1 MQNDKFLNKDKTQA
15 ILDTRPAGVPI
26 NEALNALAKQGY
38 TIEGFNDV
46 SLAEKAGNV
55 IGGVAKTVASDLLVR
70 PVSRTTEAVTRTL
83 FPDSVEAKGYEAYA
97 DENKPV
103 QSGVFGIEV
112 PQPGTGTQA
121 VKNIVGETAQTA
133 SYLIPYG
140 KVASGVA
147 GATGSKLLGQLT
159 AGTAGGYTADVGM
172 GLQDEN
178 QTVGEALTPG
188 VGTAIG
194 VGLPLGFAGA
204 QVAGRTLQK
213 TGQGMAGSVLPIG
226 EQEAGIIQSYIA
238 KKPFLERVT
247 SILSGTDNALVTS
260 GSTAVG
266 QSLFGTKKMIGVQA
280 KRAQDNLW
288 NKVIKPQ
295 LEGAKVQIDLP
306 EYFKTVEKKI
316 IEDTP
321 ELTRQKALLEAL
333 NSFKDDYSGVNTISL
348 DRLQKLKEGWA
359 EFVPEKFYKGQN
371 IAGNARQV
379 SALLADEARQTIY
392 NTLGND
398 VKQAYFDYGNLMGL
412 AKMGQT
418 AMTGQK
424 LKGGTGG
431 FISELASRAVTPVGT
446 VGGNVIYRLGQGLE
460 FIGKAGAKTLDE
472 VLGLNKNQVLNQPT
486 NTQTNQIATNKVK
499 NVNMSG
505 TIPQATKK
513 ANGKTI
519 PKELQPLAEEAKK
532 YKSADAFIKA
542 QGKPIY
548 HGSTK
553 ADVINKEGFKLMP
566 AKDRNMASAFGDGI
580 YFADKKSGAYSTK
593 PENLIQAYIPKD
605 LKLKKVSD
613 SDAYKIDTQKLIKEG
628 YGGVELFT
636 GNGKNIT
643 IFDPSN
649 IKTKRQLIDLYNQV
663 NGKK

>member
-55 IGGVAKTVASDLLVR
+55 IGGLAKTVASDLVVR
-70 PVSRTTEAVTRTL
+70 PVTRATEAVTRTM
-83 FPDSVEAKGYEAYA
+83 FPESLAAKGFESYA

-103 QSGVFGIEV
+103 ESGVFGIQV

-121 VKNIVGETAQTA
+121 IKNIAGETAQTA

-140 KVASGVA
+140 KVAGGVA
-147 GATGSKLLGQLT
+147 GATGSKFLGQLA

-178 QTVGEALTPG
+178 QTVKEALTPG

-194 VGLPLGFAGA
+194 AGLPLGFAAA

-247 SILSGTDNALVTS
+247 SILSGADNAPVTS

-280 KRAQDNLW
+280 KRAQDKLW
-288 NKVIKPQ
+288 NDFIQPRLDNAGVKV
-295 LEGAKVQIDLP
+295 DLP
-306 EYFKTVEKKI
+306 EYFNSVEKKI
-316 IEDTP
+316 IANNP
-321 ELTRQKALLEAL
+321 EKARQNALLEAL
-333 NSFKDDYSGVNTISL
+333 DSFREEYKGVSTI
-348 DRLQKLKEGWA
+348 DPAYLQKLKEGWA
-359 EFVPEKFYKGQN
+359 EFVPEKYYRGQN

-379 SALLADEARQTIY
+379 SALLADEARE
-392 NTLGND
+392 TLYSILGPEAR
-398 VKQAYFDYGNLMGL
+398 QAYFDYGNLMGL

-431 FISELASRAVTPVGT
+431 FVSELASRAVTPVGT

-486 NTQTNQIATNKVK
+486 KTQTNQIATNKVK
-499 NVNMSG
+499 NVNMSNSVSQ
-505 TIPQATKK
+505 T
-513 ANGKTI
+513 
-519 PKELQPLAEEAKK
+519 AKK
-532 YKSADAFIKA
+532 SSGKKMGGFVELVKETPEGKLKGKILPEDADAVVDFADLVNGDSKTTDATYLAMRSEIKKIANQYNIKA
-542 QGKPIY
+542 KTDRELVDKLAKKIY
-548 HGSTK
+548 NDYEKFPGFAELGFLPKLAVGTAVATGALKAGVEYKKSTK
-553 ADVINKEGFKLMP
+553 
-566 AKDRNMASAFGDGI
+566 
-580 YFADKKSGAYSTK
+580 DK
-593 PENLIQAYIPKD
+593 
-605 LKLKKVSD
+605 
-613 SDAYKIDTQKLIKEG
+613 
-628 YGGVELFT
+628 
-636 GNGKNIT
+636 
-643 IFDPSN
+643 
-649 IKTKRQLIDLYNQV
+649 
-663 NGKK
+663 